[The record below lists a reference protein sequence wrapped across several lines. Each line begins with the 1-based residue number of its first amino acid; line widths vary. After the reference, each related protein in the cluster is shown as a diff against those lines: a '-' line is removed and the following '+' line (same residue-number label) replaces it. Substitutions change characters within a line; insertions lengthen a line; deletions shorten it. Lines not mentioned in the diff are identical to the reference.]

1 MELRNKPDFDMA
13 MKRIIAWYNQEMIDR
28 VPIRFHAHNS
38 EYDQSN
44 NPANKTW
51 NSLKERWFD
60 TEYQVDSFIE
70 SIKGVQF
77 IAETFPVYMPNLGPE
92 VYAAF
97 FGCELEFKEVTSYS
111 IPMIKEWEEVQKIK
125 LDTQSA
131 YFKKIEEL
139 TYLAIEKCNGNFM
152 VGYTDLHPGLDCVAA
167 WRDPQQLC
175 VDLLLN
181 PEEIHDLLALATKGF
196 IETFNHFD
204 KILKQNNHLSVTWMG
219 IPSFEKM
226 HIPSCDFAA
235 MISPKQFEE
244 FCLPDIENEIKLM
257 DQNIFHLDGKGVAR
271 HLDQILEL
279 KKINAIQW
287 VQGMG
292 VDTPIM
298 QWVPLIK
305 KILAA
310 GKSVVIDLE
319 LKELEDF
326 ISAFPNPE
334 GLLLCIP
341 ADQKIQPDIVKRVA
355 KW

>member
-13 MKRIIAWYNQEMIDR
+13 MERIIAWYNQEMIDR

-38 EYDQSN
+38 EYGQSN
-44 NPANKTW
+44 NPVNKTW

-60 TEYQVDSFIE
+60 AEYQVDSFIA

-111 IPMIKEWEEVQKIK
+111 IPLIKEWEEVQKIK

-175 VDLLLN
+175 IDLLLN

-271 HLDQILEL
+271 HLDRILEL
-279 KKINAIQW
+279 KKINAVQW

-292 VDTPIM
+292 MDTPIM